1 MNSAAIISYAR
12 RLTWGVSAS
21 QISDTLMLDILNK
34 AYKDFYKKVVNIDR
48 NYFWDRWTTN
58 IVANQYEYALTR
70 PSGTTYGIFKPEKLR
85 IKYVSTDDYI
95 DVEFKDWDTMT
106 ETPEYYAVNQSTKAP
121 FAVITDNKYI
131 HIFPTPTANV
141 TAWLLIEWAKMPY
154 DLTATSL
161 ETEILIDPIYHEV
174 IAYMMRPSIYAEM
187 SLFDKKNDSLQEAEL
202 EIQKA
207 LKSMWIL
214 TTKAIRCK
222 RPDLYQFE

>member
-1 MNSAAIISYAR
+1 MNAAAIISYAR
-12 RLTWGVSAS
+12 RLTWGVSTS

-48 NYFWDRWTTN
+48 NYFWDRRTTN

-85 IKYVSTDDYI
+85 IKYVSTDDFI

-106 ETPEYYAVNQSTKAP
+106 ETPEYYATNQSEEEP

-131 HIFPTPTANV
+131 HIYPTPTANV
-141 TAWLLIEWAKMPY
+141 TWGLLIEGAKMPY
-154 DLTATSL
+154 DITTTSL

-222 RPDLYQFE
+222 RPDLEHLE